1 MLLCRVCRKKL
12 QCRLL
17 TDVAMNALQ
26 DRLQKIVRKKGFHSV
41 RSFEMYVG
49 LPNGFVGK
57 AKQITEERRS
67 QIQKSFP
74 DLNMGWLL
82 TGEGSMLREQP
93 QVQFSAVQNNTNSP
107 HATMYANHGDVHTIK
122 DIPTTKDAAPLVP
135 IELTRKE
142 NTDIYNEMMGK
153 ANELMS
159 EHITKV
165 NVFSDIDFYFSVY
178 DDSMNPTFVRGD
190 ILALRHLDKEQFI
203 VNGNPYVL
211 DTKSHGM
218 LLRVLKNR
226 EDHYECSVLD
236 KSDRYESFDV
246 PKADVYM
253 VYNIKGMLRTSF

>member
-1 MLLCRVCRKKL
+1 MQEITNRLGNLVFALSSSVNAFAKSIGVDTANLNKMIKGQQSVTKKTISKIL
-12 QCRLL
+12 
-17 TDVAMNALQ
+17 VA
-26 DRLQKIVRKKGFHSV
+26 
-41 RSFEMYVG
+41 Y
-49 LPNGFVGK
+49 
-57 AKQITEERRS
+57 
-67 QIQKSFP
+67 
-74 DLNMGWLL
+74 
-82 TGEGSMLREQP
+82 P
-93 QVQFSAVQNNTNSP
+93 QVSEEWLINGDGEMFGGQPFAQVHNSNVNYQSP
-107 HATMYANHGDVHTIK
+107 NATIYANHGDVHHTIK
-122 DIPTTKDAAPLVP
+122 DIPTTEDAAPLVP

-142 NTDIYNEMMGK
+142 NTDIYNEMMQK

-226 EDHYECSVLD
+226 NDYFECSVLD
-236 KSDRYESFDV
+236 KSDRYEAFDV

>member
-1 MLLCRVCRKKL
+1 MQEITNRLGNLVFALGSSVNAFAKSIGVDTANLNKMIKGQQSVTKKTINKIL
-12 QCRLL
+12 
-17 TDVAMNALQ
+17 VAYPQ
-26 DRLQKIVRKKGFHSV
+26 VS
-41 RSFEMYVG
+41 
-49 LPNGFVGK
+49 
-57 AKQITEERRS
+57 EE
-67 QIQKSFP
+67 
-74 DLNMGWLL
+74 WLL
-82 TGEGSMLREQP
+82 NGVGEMFDRQP
-93 QVQFSAVQNNTNSP
+93 LTQVHNSNVNYHSP
-107 HATMYANHGDVHTIK
+107 HATIYACDVHTIQ

-142 NTDIYNEMMGK
+142 NTDIYNEMMRN
-153 ANELMS
+153 ANDLMS

-190 ILALRHLDKEQFI
+190 ILALRHLDKDQFI

-226 EDHYECSVLD
+226 TDCYECSVLD
-236 KSDRYESFDV
+236 RSDRYEAFDV

>member
-1 MLLCRVCRKKL
+1 MAKYCDSVVR
-12 QCRLL
+12 
-17 TDVAMNALQ
+17 
-26 DRLQKIVRKKGFHSV
+26 DRLKEFIFYKGLSV
-41 RSFEMYVG
+41 RAF
-49 LPNGFVGK
+49 
-57 AKQITEERRS
+57 
-67 QIQKSFP
+67 QIQAGLSNSFVASIDQSIAPKTQIKIQMAFP

-107 HATMYANHGDVHTIK
+107 HATMYANHGDVHTIQ

-142 NTDIYNEMMGK
+142 NTDIYNEMMRNAK
-153 ANELMS
+153 DLMS

-190 ILALRHLDKEQFI
+190 ILALRHLDKDQFI

-226 EDHYECSVLD
+226 TDYYECSVLD

>member
-1 MLLCRVCRKKL
+1 
-12 QCRLL
+12 
-17 TDVAMNALQ
+17 MNALQ
-26 DRLQKIVRKKGFHSV
+26 DRLQKVVREKGFHSV

-67 QIQKSFP
+67 QLQKSFP

-82 TGEGSMLREQP
+82 TGEGTMLREP
-93 QVQFSAVQNNTNSP
+93 QVQYKAVQNNTNSP
-107 HATMYANHGDVHTIK
+107 HATMYANHGDVYHNIQ
-122 DIPTTKDAAPLVP
+122 DIPSATDAAPLVP

-153 ANELMS
+153 ANEA

-165 NVFSDIDFYFSVY
+165 NVFSEVDFYFTVY

-190 ILALRHLDKEQFI
+190 ILALRHLESGMFI
-203 VNGNPYVL
+203 INGNPYVL

-218 LLRVLKNR
+218 VIRVLKER
-226 EDHYECSVLD
+226 EDHYECSVLERN
-236 KSDRYESFDV
+236 DRYEAFNV
-246 PKADVYM
+246 PKTDVYM
-253 VYNIKGMLRTSF
+253 VYNIKGMIRTSF

>member
-1 MLLCRVCRKKL
+1 
-12 QCRLL
+12 
-17 TDVAMNALQ
+17 MNALQ
-26 DRLQKIVRKKGFHSV
+26 DRLQKVVRDKGFHSV

-93 QVQFSAVQNNTNSP
+93 QVQYHSVQNNTNSP
-107 HATMYANHGDVHTIK
+107 HATMYANHGDVHTTIQ

-142 NTDIYNEMMGK
+142 NTDIYNEMMRK
-153 ANELMS
+153 NELTS

-165 NVFSDIDFYFSVY
+165 NVFSEIDFYFMVC
-178 DDSMNPTFVRGD
+178 DDAMSPNFVRGD
-190 ILALRHLDKEQFI
+190 YIALRHLEPGKFI
-203 VNGNPYVL
+203 INGYPYVL
-211 DTKSHGM
+211 DTKTHGM
-218 LLRVLKNR
+218 FLRILKER
-226 EDHYECSVLD
+226 PDHYECSVV
-236 KSDRYESFDV
+236 SQSERYEAFDV
-246 PKADVYM
+246 PKEDVYM
-253 VYNIKGMLRTSF
+253 VYNVKGLVRTSF

>member
-1 MLLCRVCRKKL
+1 MRK
-12 QCRLL
+12 
-17 TDVAMNALQ
+17 
-26 DRLQKIVRKKGFHSV
+26 
-41 RSFEMYVG
+41 FELAAGVPIGYVKNIKYTIT
-49 LPNGFVGK
+49 PEKQTCISK
-57 AKQITEERRS
+57 A
-67 QIQKSFP
+67 FP
-74 DLNMGWLL
+74 DLNMGWLT
-82 TGEGSMLREQP
+82 TGEGTMLREQP
-93 QVQFSAVQNNTNSP
+93 QVQYSAVQNNTNSP
-107 HATMYANHGDVHTIK
+107 HATMYANNGDVHIQ

-142 NTDIYNEMMGK
+142 NTDIYNEMMGKGK

-190 ILALRHLDKEQFI
+190 ILALRHLDREQFI

-236 KSDRYESFDV
+236 KSDRYESFNV

>member
-1 MLLCRVCRKKL
+1 MI
-12 QCRLL
+12 
-17 TDVAMNALQ
+17 TAQ
-26 DRLQKIVRKKGFHSV
+26 DRLKEYISYKGLSM
-41 RSFEMYVG
+41 RRFEMAAGVPIGYVKNIKYTIT
-49 LPNGFVGK
+49 PE
-57 AKQITEERRS
+57 KQACIS
-67 QIQKSFP
+67 QAFP
-74 DLNMGWLL
+74 DLNLGWLT

-93 QVQFSAVQNNTNSP
+93 QVRYSAVQNNTNSP
-107 HATMYANHGDVHTIK
+107 HATMYANNGDIHTIQ

-142 NTDIYNEMMGK
+142 NTDIYNEMKEK
-153 ANELMS
+153 ANDLMS

-190 ILALRHLDKEQFI
+190 ILALRHLDKDQFI

-226 EDHYECSVLD
+226 TDCYECSVLD
-236 KSDRYESFDV
+236 KSDRYEAFDV